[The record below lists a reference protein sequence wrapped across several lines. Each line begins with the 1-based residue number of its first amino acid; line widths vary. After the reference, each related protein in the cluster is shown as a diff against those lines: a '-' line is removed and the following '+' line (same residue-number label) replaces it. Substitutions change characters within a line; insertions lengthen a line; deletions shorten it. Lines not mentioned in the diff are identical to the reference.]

1 MRTYFWPTMLYKYPA
16 LCTPAVTGWNRMERG
31 RVNAWR
37 EIKGNS
43 KPSMVLILVGNS
55 ETGPQVGRNLSYLI
69 CLRHLI

>member
-31 RVNAWR
+31 RV
-37 EIKGNS
+37 
-43 KPSMVLILVGNS
+43 VLILVGNS